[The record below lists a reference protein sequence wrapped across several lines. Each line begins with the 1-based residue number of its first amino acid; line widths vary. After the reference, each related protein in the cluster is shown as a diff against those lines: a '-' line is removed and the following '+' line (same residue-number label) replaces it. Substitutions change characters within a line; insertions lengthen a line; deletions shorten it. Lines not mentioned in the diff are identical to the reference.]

1 MNKVKNYNVNNKN
14 QLKVSEPVEEGEVK
28 TVFSASTKKDKIS
41 LKDFEVVSVIGTGS
55 FGKVYHVMKKGTSES
70 YAMKEMNKEV
80 VERENLT
87 AHIFAEKSI
96 LQTINHPF
104 IVKLHYAFQ
113 TKDRLYLVLDLLSGG
128 ELFFHLG
135 QVGVFEEPR
144 ARFYVAQIG
153 IALGYL
159 HGLNIIYRD
168 LKPENAVLDK
178 DGFVCLTDFGLAKE
192 NVEGAGAS
200 TFCGTPEYL
209 APEFL
214 MGKTYGREVDW
225 WSLGVLMYEMLF
237 GIPPFYDENQNA
249 MYELILTAPLTF
261 DDEIT
266 VSDEAKDLLTRL
278 LDRNPTT
285 RLQNV
290 EDFTK
295 HPFFKTMDFK
305 KLYDRKIPP
314 PFKPDA
320 DVLKNFDSQFT
331 TQKPE
336 MSADDANSKGFSN
349 IVGFTFEGERPPD
362 LGANKASS
370 TNNPPTKSA
379 AQQPIR
385 SPPKH
390 TAAKKAAAAPAPK
403 K

>member
-1 MNKVKNYNVNNKN
+1 MADISGYLQKVNTATKAKEAWYVEVRGPVLYHWASRPVKDAPPVGAVELKGAKVVDYAAVPNAWSITTEAGKEFVLAATSKEDKTNWMNKVKNYNVNNKN

-249 MYELILTAPLTF
+249 MYELILTAPLT
-261 DDEIT
+261 
-266 VSDEAKDLLTRL
+266 L
-278 LDRNPTT
+278 
-285 RLQNV
+285 
-290 EDFTK
+290 
-295 HPFFKTMDFK
+295 
-305 KLYDRKIPP
+305 
-314 PFKPDA
+314 
-320 DVLKNFDSQFT
+320 
-331 TQKPE
+331 
-336 MSADDANSKGFSN
+336 
-349 IVGFTFEGERPPD
+349 
-362 LGANKASS
+362 
-370 TNNPPTKSA
+370 
-379 AQQPIR
+379 
-385 SPPKH
+385 
-390 TAAKKAAAAPAPK
+390 
-403 K
+403 